1 MAVSVTP
8 KLFGP
13 QSEDSNNNSSY
24 HQVPGGIL
32 EIIRHQRAGPGLE
45 FSVWGASAIIVVLI
59 TILLALFNLAF
70 LNYQYPAE
78 IYGSAWERKLCRAEE
93 ERE

>member
-45 FSVWGASAIIVVLI
+45 FSVWGASAIIVVII
-59 TILLALFNLAF
+59 TVALPPREAC
-70 LNYQYPAE
+70 
-78 IYGSAWERKLCRAEE
+78 GGRKKETSRPGCAIGY
-93 ERE
+93 

>member
-1 MAVSVTP
+1 MV
-8 KLFGP
+8 
-13 QSEDSNNNSSY
+13 
-24 HQVPGGIL
+24 
-32 EIIRHQRAGPGLE
+32 AG
-45 FSVWGASAIIVVLI
+45 IIVVLI

-93 ERE
+93 EREWGVYGLSGSGSVCDYG